1 MHNIPL
7 KKKLSKTSQN
17 SKMIWRQKS
26 MEKILFASIQMS
38 LFSMTLSNATVFQH
52 LSAI

>member
-7 KKKLSKTSQN
+7 KKKLLKTSQK

-26 MEKILFASIQMS
+26 MEKILCATIRLN
-38 LFSMTLSNATVFQH
+38 LFSMTISNANVFQN